1 MDKKRKIIRIIC
13 AIFILALMSF
23 SMFIVSEYLLSLV
36 LMDEK
41 ITFSSSVFMTFFSF
55 PLVLYYIVFI
65 IFVNVVG
72 CYPKNHDNFNKYL
85 GMIAIVSIVLSFPTS
100 LYVNYKLK
108 SDGYLVCPRISWSS
122 PNTYV
127 KDIKLCD

>member
-1 MDKKRKIIRIIC
+1 MLNNKIIRIIC
-13 AIFILALMSF
+13 AILILALMSF
-23 SMFIVSEYLLSLV
+23 SMFIVSEYLISLV
-36 LMDEK
+36 LMEDK

-65 IFVNVVG
+65 VFVNVVG
-72 CYPKNHDNFNKYL
+72 RYPKHHDSFNKYL
-85 GMIAIVSIVLSFPTS
+85 CLIALVSIVLSFPIS
-100 LYVNYKLK
+100 FYVHYKLK